1 MNTSISSKLS
11 LYDILAMLIPGA
23 LIICWVSLIFCDNSL
38 IIDKKKIDPLIFGIL
53 FSAGS
58 YLVGIIYCKIIEC
71 IEKCIGL
78 IDTPQRMRKS
88 FHKTIKNINQKK
100 INNALF
106 NELKKI
112 SDFKEYDLE
121 FRDLYYQ
128 AYAFVAKNTYRNT
141 VSILESQIAFL
152 RSMIL
157 IIPLYIP
164 IIAKKIQEKNCCMVS
179 IILIIITLI
188 LTIYVMYSKQKKIYE
203 MVWEDYEY
211 LNRVI

>member
-1 MNTSISSKLS
+1 M
-11 LYDILAMLIPGA
+11 
-23 LIICWVSLIFCDNSL
+23 
-38 IIDKKKIDPLIFGIL
+38 
-53 FSAGS
+53 
-58 YLVGIIYCKIIEC
+58 VGIIYCKIIEW

-179 IILIIITLI
+179 IILITRLSQ
-188 LTIYVMYSKQKKIYE
+188 VQQFVE
-203 MVWEDYEY
+203 HQ
-211 LNRVI
+211 